1 MTDEELYR
9 AMLEHGEDGLFDY
22 FYETISADIGEG
34 DEAED
39 KADEQL
45 EEYLR
50 DTVQDNKEIAKDI
63 AKIIIE
69 DETETKTVEEWSKD
83 ADSGKE
89 SVTLLMSI
97 GGKIRTN
104 PAYYE
109 KASIHS
115 SAKPKLIR
123 ERVSERLKDEYHLLS
138 DVEMNIPRDFKNRIM
153 NHVLTLMNEKSG
165 EDLRGIGEKNT
176 AQGRDPETIK
186 DTLANFIFDGK
197 KITKPRQI
205 WVGIKPNNIKTA
217 RMLDNDDLK
226 AIKAELEDHIDMYGD
241 KPHLFP
247 LLEKIEMLLEDS
259 KVYLVDIDVD
269 TLIGQL
275 DLKYLSRRKAIY
287 KFWEQRH
294 KLQSKG
300 AGGDSATIQE
310 ASSKFLASLLAFK
323 QGGKTELP
331 PELDK
336 WITEYED
343 IHKRMMADDSFSYI
357 VAFNPTE
364 DDLRSKMQI
373 SKLQKVDDNA
383 LNVLHSFLE
392 KEYPELLEDQEE
404 YERLSDRD
412 YDESFSGLA
421 GQGKG
426 RLDMK
431 DGLRDKETGEK
442 QAPIGEIE
450 FGQSKK
456 RSQEAKELADTISA
470 FRMGV
475 VDPLFLYAFRHGG
488 MFTNTAIFEK
498 EMKLIRNK
506 VIEYSKHGG
515 FIIQDGDPGFRK
527 LDKFL
532 KKIEEELVE
541 VDDKTKYL
549 PLTPTLVNM
558 LEELKITKLNGK
570 SLEDLDNSE
579 EIGQYLQHIRK
590 FKEFGKPLQQARE
603 PSVTNPQ
610 EAIGGGSK
618 RLAGGIGVQG
628 GSVGHAR
635 DFTNEIEDFE
645 DGYEQLLEV
654 INKYYIIPTKSRYL
668 PFNDKG
674 PRWSTTI
681 YSTKLG
687 AMRSEATADS
697 MAILLTLQLRW
708 GARLVET
715 DWLNGIT
722 DILKHV
728 NHQTGDSVD
737 SRDMITHMENLV
749 QLLSAIYAKSG
760 GKSVIHEAKIEVG
773 ASLHDILKRNNLETD
788 IEFYGKSTKQW
799 KRIFTE
805 QEDAGGKI
813 YPLEALIYHLF
824 QREGEYT
831 EKENKKIPTDGRR
844 RKAYK
849 EFFDAVRNLEII
861 KSDIDLK
868 ILQGHDVVRKML
880 GKPVYFRT
888 NKTDDYAQ
896 MSNTL
901 DIIEKKFNTDM
912 TLLEIEGIVD
922 DRDSHEN
929 VSKRYGVSKEIV
941 YYVKGNFR

>member
-1 MTDEELYR
+1 MTADMYQMFIDKGEEGLYDYNYDTI
-9 AMLEHGEDGLFDY
+9 LEDVGNKE
-22 FYETISADIGEG
+22 
-34 DEAED
+34 EASE
-39 KADEQL
+39 KADEWVAK
-45 EEYLR
+45 YLQ
-50 DTVQDNKEIAKDI
+50 DTVLNNKEIAKDI
-63 AKIIIE
+63 ANIIIE
-69 DETETKTVEEWSKD
+69 NEIEIKTAEEWNVEID
-83 ADSGKE
+83 ASDDNI
-89 SVTLLMSI
+89 TLLLGI
-97 GGKIRTN
+97 GKKIVTN
-104 PAYYE
+104 PKYYE
-109 KASIHS
+109 KTSSNS
-115 SAKPKLIR
+115 SAKPKIIR
-123 ERVSERLKDEYHLLS
+123 EKVSEHLKEKYHILS
-138 DVEMNIPRDFKNRIM
+138 DVEMDIPREFKNRIM
-153 NHVLTLMNEKSG
+153 NHVLTLMNEKTG
-165 EDLRGIGEKNT
+165 ENLRGVGEKDT
-176 AQGRDPETIK
+176 AQGRDPESIK
-186 DTLANFIFDGK
+186 ETLANFIIDGK

-205 WVGIKPNNIKTA
+205 WAGVKPNTIKTT
-217 RMLDNDDLK
+217 RMLDNEELK
-226 AIKAELEDHIDMYGD
+226 GIKKELEDHIDMYGD
-241 KPHLFP
+241 KPHISP
-247 LLEKIEMLLEDS
+247 LLEKIEMLLENS

-287 KFWEQRH
+287 KFWAQRYN
-294 KLQSKG
+294 LQSEKV
-300 AGGDSATIQE
+300 GGESTTIQQ
-310 ASSKFLASLLAFK
+310 ASAKFLASLLAFK

-331 PELDK
+331 QELDN

-343 IHKRMMADDSFSYI
+343 IHKSMMANDSFSYI
-357 VAFNPTE
+357 VAFNPSE

-392 KEYPELLEDQEE
+392 ETYPELLEDQEE
-404 YERLSDRD
+404 YENLTERD

-426 RLDMK
+426 QLDVK
-431 DGLRDKETGEK
+431 DGFRDKETGEK
-442 QAPIGEIE
+442 QAPMGVID
-450 FGQSKK
+450 FGQSQK
-456 RSQEAKELADTISA
+456 RSQEAKELADTINT
-470 FRMGV
+470 FRMGI
-475 VDPLFLYAFRHGG
+475 VDPLFLYAFKDGG

-506 VIEYSKHGG
+506 VIEYGKHGG

-549 PLTPTLVNM
+549 PLTSTLVFL
-558 LEELKITKLNGK
+558 LEDLGITKLNGK

-603 PSVTNPQ
+603 PTITNPK
-610 EAIGGGSK
+610 EAIGGGAQ
-618 RLAGGIGVQG
+618 RLAGSIGIQG
-628 GSVGHAR
+628 GSVGTAR

-645 DGYEQLLEV
+645 DAYEQLLEV

-681 YSTKLG
+681 YATALG

-697 MAILLTLQLRW
+697 MAILLAMQLRW
-708 GARLVET
+708 GAKLVET
-715 DWLNGIT
+715 DWLNSIT
-722 DILKHV
+722 DILKQV
-728 NHQTGDSVD
+728 NHQTGDSID
-737 SRDMITHMENLV
+737 SRNMITHMENLV
-749 QLLSAIYAKSG
+749 QLLNAIYAKSG
-760 GKSVIHEAKIEVG
+760 GKSVTHEAKIEIG
-773 ASLHDILKRNNLETD
+773 ASLYDILKRNDVETD

-799 KRIFTE
+799 KRLFTE
-805 QEDAGGKI
+805 QEEAGGKI

-849 EFFDAVRNLEII
+849 EFFDSVRNLEII

-901 DIIEKKFNTDM
+901 DIVEKKFNTDM
-912 TLLEIEGIVD
+912 SSLEIEGIVD

-929 VSKRYGVSKEIV
+929 ISKRYGVSKEVI

>member
-1 MTDEELYR
+1 MYQMFIDKGEEGLYDYNYDTI
-9 AMLEHGEDGLFDY
+9 LEDVGNKE
-22 FYETISADIGEG
+22 
-34 DEAED
+34 EASE
-39 KADEQL
+39 KADEWVAK
-45 EEYLR
+45 YLQ
-50 DTVQDNKEIAKDI
+50 DTVLNNKEIAKDI
-63 AKIIIE
+63 ANIIIE
-69 DETETKTVEEWSKD
+69 NEIEIKTAEEWNVEID
-83 ADSGKE
+83 ASDDNI
-89 SVTLLMSI
+89 TLLLGI
-97 GGKIRTN
+97 GKKIVTN
-104 PAYYE
+104 PKYYE
-109 KASIHS
+109 KTSSNS
-115 SAKPKLIR
+115 SAKPKIIR
-123 ERVSERLKDEYHLLS
+123 EKVSEHLKEKYHILS
-138 DVEMNIPRDFKNRIM
+138 DVEMDIPREFKNRIM
-153 NHVLTLMNEKSG
+153 NHVLTLMNEKTG
-165 EDLRGIGEKNT
+165 ENLRGVGEKDT
-176 AQGRDPETIK
+176 AQGRDPESIK
-186 DTLANFIFDGK
+186 ETLANFIIDGK

-205 WVGIKPNNIKTA
+205 WAGVKPNTIKTT
-217 RMLDNDDLK
+217 RMLDNEELK
-226 AIKAELEDHIDMYGD
+226 GIKKELEDHIDMYGD
-241 KPHLFP
+241 KPHISP
-247 LLEKIEMLLEDS
+247 LLEKIEMLLENS

-287 KFWEQRH
+287 KFWAQRYN
-294 KLQSKG
+294 LQSEKV
-300 AGGDSATIQE
+300 GGESTTIQQ
-310 ASSKFLASLLAFK
+310 ASAKFLASLLAFK

-331 PELDK
+331 QELDN

-343 IHKRMMADDSFSYI
+343 IHKSMMANDSFSYI
-357 VAFNPTE
+357 VAFNPSE

-392 KEYPELLEDQEE
+392 ETYPELLEDQEE
-404 YERLSDRD
+404 YENLTERD

-426 RLDMK
+426 QLDVK
-431 DGLRDKETGEK
+431 DGFRD
-442 QAPIGEIE
+442 
-450 FGQSKK
+450 
-456 RSQEAKELADTISA
+456 
-470 FRMGV
+470 
-475 VDPLFLYAFRHGG
+475 
-488 MFTNTAIFEK
+488 K

-506 VIEYSKHGG
+506 VIEYGKHGG

-549 PLTPTLVNM
+549 PLTSTLVFL
-558 LEELKITKLNGK
+558 LEDLGITKLNGK

-603 PSVTNPQ
+603 PTITNPK
-610 EAIGGGSK
+610 EAIGGGAQ
-618 RLAGGIGVQG
+618 RLAGSIGIQG
-628 GSVGHAR
+628 GSVGTAR

-645 DGYEQLLEV
+645 DAYEQLLEV

-681 YSTKLG
+681 YATALG

-697 MAILLTLQLRW
+697 MAILLAMQLRW
-708 GARLVET
+708 GAKLVET
-715 DWLNGIT
+715 DWLNSIT
-722 DILKHV
+722 DILKQV
-728 NHQTGDSVD
+728 NHQTGDSID
-737 SRDMITHMENLV
+737 SRNMITHMENLV
-749 QLLSAIYAKSG
+749 QLLNAIYAKSG
-760 GKSVIHEAKIEVG
+760 GKSVTHEAKIEIG
-773 ASLHDILKRNNLETD
+773 ASLYDILKRNDVETD

-799 KRIFTE
+799 KRLFTE
-805 QEDAGGKI
+805 QEEAGGKI

-849 EFFDAVRNLEII
+849 EFFDSVRNLEII

-901 DIIEKKFNTDM
+901 DIVEKKFNTDM
-912 TLLEIEGIVD
+912 SSLEIEGIVD

-929 VSKRYGVSKEIV
+929 ISKRYGVSKEVI